1 MLVLALNL
9 ALSLN
14 CPAQKHCD
22 EMQDVSL
29 LNPVAVC
36 IEAFCVWECKIVL
49 WKLLLEY
56 QLLNYCAGHWI
67 LLSNDQSWT
76 CRTQDFSSKDLPR
89 PAGK

>member
-36 IEAFCVWECKIVL
+36 IEAFCVFGNV
-49 WKLLLEY
+49 KLSCG
-56 QLLNYCAGHWI
+56 NSC
-67 LLSNDQSWT
+67 
-76 CRTQDFSSKDLPR
+76 
-89 PAGK
+89 